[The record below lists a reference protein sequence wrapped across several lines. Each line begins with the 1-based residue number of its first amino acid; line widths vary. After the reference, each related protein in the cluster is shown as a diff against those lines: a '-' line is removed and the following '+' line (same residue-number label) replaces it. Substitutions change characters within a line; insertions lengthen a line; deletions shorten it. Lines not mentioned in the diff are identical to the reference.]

1 MKYTH
6 LLIKTYLL
14 TVSMTRILSTSW
26 MHIVPTHIDTERAA
40 RGWEAASTGES
51 LLPASDIPLWQHR
64 AKPRM
69 DRMAGPLSIRY
80 SRARREGWDRRG
92 GGGGGE
98 DAGHQAA
105 TLAQVGGAE
114 VIHFKGKIND
124 TINPCLGHCRGGRG
138 RTHTRCW
145 AT

>member
-1 MKYTH
+1 
-6 LLIKTYLL
+6 
-14 TVSMTRILSTSW
+14 

-92 GGGGGE
+92 VVVVGGGGTPWCVFGLTFPLTWK
-98 DAGHQAA
+98 AGMEREEAVLKTA
-105 TLAQVGGAE
+105 L
-114 VIHFKGKIND
+114 
-124 TINPCLGHCRGGRG
+124 L
-138 RTHTRCW
+138 
-145 AT
+145 